1 MRSVLRYTCWE
12 EVADMSL
19 DETIAS
25 AVVQAVLKEIH
36 PLLERSENHIL
47 SEAAVLEMLGISA
60 QTLRRMR
67 ADGLVAY
74 RPYGSKYYYF
84 EKDLE
89 AYMKRNGRA
98 V

>member
-1 MRSVLRYTCWE
+1 
-12 EVADMSL
+12 MSL

-74 RPYGSKYYYF
+74 RPYGAKYYYF

-89 AYMKRNGRA
+89 AYLKRNGRA

>member
-1 MRSVLRYTCWE
+1 
-12 EVADMSL
+12 MSL
-19 DETIAS
+19 DETIAG
-25 AVVQAVLKEIH
+25 AVVQAVLKEIM
-36 PLLERSENHIL
+36 LERSENRIL
-47 SEAAVLEMLGISA
+47 CEASVLEMLGISS

-74 RPYGSKYYYF
+74 RPYGTKYYYF

-89 AYMKRNGRA
+89 AYLKRNGRA

>member
-1 MRSVLRYTCWE
+1 
-12 EVADMSL
+12 MSL
-19 DETIAS
+19 DETIAG
-25 AVVQAVLKEIH
+25 AVVQAVLKEIK
-36 PLLERSENHIL
+36 PIL
-47 SEAAVLEMLGISA
+47 CEASVLEMLGISS

-74 RPYGSKYYYF
+74 RPYGTKYYYF

-89 AYMKRNGRA
+89 AYLKRNGRA

>member
-1 MRSVLRYTCWE
+1 
-12 EVADMSL
+12 MSL

-36 PLLERSENHIL
+36 PLQERSENHIL
-47 SEAAVLEMLGISA
+47 SEAAVLETLGISA

-89 AYMKRNGRA
+89 AYMKRKGRA

>member
-1 MRSVLRYTCWE
+1 
-12 EVADMSL
+12 MSL

-36 PLLERSENHIL
+36 PLLERSENNIL
-47 SEAAVLEMLGISA
+47 SEATVLEMLGISA

-74 RPYGSKYYYF
+74 RPYGAKYYYF

-89 AYMKRNGRA
+89 AYLKRNGRA

>member
-1 MRSVLRYTCWE
+1 
-12 EVADMSL
+12 MSL
-19 DETIAS
+19 DETIAG
-25 AVVQAVLKEIH
+25 AVVQAVLKEIR
-36 PLLERSENHIL
+36 PMLERLENRIL
-47 SEAAVLEMLGISA
+47 CEASVLEMLGISS

-74 RPYGSKYYYF
+74 RPYGTKYYYF

-89 AYMKRNGRA
+89 AYLKRNGRA